1 QMPGQYPCIISS
13 NGFVTCTILQNRVF
27 CNQTGEDEYG
37 EFESGYSGRRTRH
50 AYAAGHKGNSKGDAA
65 DR

>member
-1 QMPGQYPCIISS
+1 MNMANLKAVIPVAGL
-13 NGFVTCTILQNRVF
+13 GT
-27 CNQTGEDEYG
+27 
-37 EFESGYSGRRTRH
+37 